1 MPFVTFLHLRPHKCR
16 CATSSDSG
24 SPPEKAGHCSYTASP
39 HEQMTDQHFY
49 FHVTRRRMPCK
60 GCRGGLSLSV
70 LRWNPT
76 HRCVKAHQ
84 NQVTALCAG
93 VQIATKRLER
103 SIASAKTERG
113 HGNQKK
119 NIGERSACWL
129 EGLSLL
135 VAIAASPTLL
145 SLTAIV
151 FHRGQREIIFG
162 IRGYQRQ
169 LPQCK
174 SKCTLLHLLYSRE
187 RMSQEKRRNVGI
199 GRPRFLHCMCFLTFH
214 RLECNSASLFCPR
227 HDQQTIFDR
236 GIFDFRSRT
245 CMCTSHSFQL
255 APVGLVSAT
264 RCQFSASVL

>member
-1 MPFVTFLHLRPHKCR
+1 MPPVVIQGVLLKRQ
-16 CATSSDSG
+16 AT
-24 SPPEKAGHCSYTASP
+24 
-39 HEQMTDQHFY
+39 
-49 FHVTRRRMPCK
+49 V
-60 GCRGGLSLSV
+60 
-70 LRWNPT
+70 PT
-76 HRCVKAHQ
+76 HRFSTRTNDRPALLFSCHSPPHALRRVSRWAFVSAVAMEPYPSLCQAHQ
-84 NQVTALCAG
+84 NQVTALCSSPNCY
-93 VQIATKRLER
+93 QKT
-103 SIASAKTERG
+103 IASAKTERG